1 MSGKLRIVLTFSLS
15 ILILLIVGAYAYQ
28 STRQSEQSSEWV
40 NHTNQVIHEAQS
52 ILLYVG
58 NIETA
63 QRGYVITGKRK
74 FLEPYENALEEL
86 PHVYARLLELVH
98 DNPSQGKLL
107 TEINHSLDRKQAF
120 ASRVIATRKKLGFE
134 AAQDLVESGEGESL
148 MNELRVLLDRFIEH
162 EENYLSKRLHDS
174 GQKFVKSANI
184 ILLSVCSAILFV
196 IITLYFYLKDH
207 NRRVRSERRAKASE
221 ARIKKFLESLPLGVY
236 VISPDGTPYFA
247 NEKAVSILGLGRGQ
261 VEGTNYSN
269 VRETYQTYYTGTDDL
284 YPKEEFPMT
293 RVLKGESDIC
303 VEDLEIQRED
313 RRVPLRI
320 NATHIVG
327 EDGTV
332 EFAIAVFEDITSTKE
347 AENELRAAKKQA
359 EESSE
364 LKEMFLANMSH
375 EIRTPMNAVIGFTD
389 LLLKRN
395 LNEEEMGYVRIIK
408 TSGENLL
415 RIIDDILDISKIE
428 SGLMTFEVH
437 PIDIN
442 GLFTSI
448 QVMFAH
454 KAREKNIGMT
464 FKSDPHI
471 PQSILGDPTRLTQI
485 LINLLS
491 NAIKFTQDGTVA
503 ISARLVSREENTVQI
518 EFSVKDSGIGI
529 PNDKLDTV
537 FERFTQAEKHT
548 TRKFGGTG
556 LGLNIVKQ
564 LVELQGGTVSVKSQE
579 GVGSEFMILL
589 SFSVSTQVPAA
600 HTKKYEESEL
610 EALKQLKILV
620 VEDSPINVKFIFA
633 LFENNGLVADHA
645 ENGKVAIEK
654 MALTDYDLIL
664 MDIEMPEMNG
674 YETTTY
680 IRGVLENSVP
690 IIAMTAHTMAGESE
704 KCFQMGMDGYI
715 SKPVREDVLF
725 SKMINVGLDR
735 KRFPKPVKETTRL
748 VDLSSLEKTMR
759 GNQKVIRETLE
770 IFLEHLPENLTGIV
784 QGTANKDYGMI
795 RRNAHTMK
803 SSVSIVGIQSIYMV
817 LEEMEQLADKQSGIE
832 RLEELQK
839 SLVSLCEQAVAE
851 IELLKIQYNQS

>member
-63 QRGYVITGKRK
+63 QRGYVITGKSK
-74 FLEPYENALEEL
+74 FLEPYKNGLEEL

-107 TEINHSLDRKQAF
+107 AEINHSLDRKRAF
-120 ASRVIATRKKLGFE
+120 ASRVIATREKLGFE

-148 MNELRVLLDRFIEH
+148 MNELRVLLDQFIEN

-174 GQKFVKSANI
+174 GQKFIKSANI

-236 VISPDGTPYFA
+236 VVNKEGVPFFTNS
-247 NEKAVSILGLGRGQ
+247 EAVRILGEGITAGKNYANIREVYQGYLI
-261 VEGTNYSN
+261 GTN
-269 VRETYQTYYTGTDDL
+269 DF
-284 YPKEEFPMT
+284 YPADKYPIA
-293 RVLKGESDIC
+293 RALKGEQAITVDD
-303 VEDLEIQRED
+303 VEVEKNGKRI
-313 RRVPLRI
+313 PLRI
-320 NATHIVG
+320 NAAHILDEEG
-327 EDGTV
+327 AI
-332 EFAIAVFEDITSTKE
+332 EFAIAVFEDITSLKE
-347 AENELRAAKKQA
+347 AENELRVAKKLA